1 MVSSSDVCRRA
12 ETRKNSNEIKTRN
25 VGKESGGSC
34 SSRRYDVLTSSSVY
48 FIKKGRPTSREV
60 ESVKNSLP
68 NGASNLMSSG
78 RRINN
83 RDASKKRNPRVF
95 AILPAY
101 PMFFFLSLFRRP
113 STLLGPPTR
122 CAVETC
128 PSAHVFLPA
137 ALQMVL
143 GDRALLTSIT
153 SSRWLHMATNRSKKS
168 LLPPRSI
175 SACIVPLLLN
185 VLRHRMIRAR

>member
-1 MVSSSDVCRRA
+1 MFVVERNQKKLQRDKTLECWKGERRIGLFA
-12 ETRKNSNEIKTRN
+12 S
-25 VGKESGGSC
+25 V
-34 SSRRYDVLTSSSVY
+34 RRINLQLRVY

-60 ESVKNSLP
+60 ESVKKQSP
-68 NGASNLMSSG
+68 KWCFQSDESSG

-101 PMFFFLSLFRRP
+101 PVVFFLSLFRRP